1 MSGVAHLTRRRAKER
16 GAVAV
21 EFALVLPVLLL
32 VVFGII
38 NFGIIFSQQL
48 TLNNALREGARKAVV
63 NDTSSPN
70 RTCQG
75 ILDSTRNEMVGLAL
89 EPDDVEFKISGS
101 GFTSS
106 EPCGPGS
113 FSATTSTPTNEPCT
127 GSFVTTSTSGTA
139 GSLVVEGRYQTD
151 ALIGFLPFSGSFTVA
166 GKAVYRCEFS

>member
-1 MSGVAHLTRRRAKER
+1 MSGVAHLARRRHSQQ

-63 NDTSSPN
+63 NEVGDN

-75 ILDSTRNEMVGLAL
+75 IITSTRNELVGLAL
-89 EPDDVEFKISGS
+89 QPGDVEFKITTS

-106 EPCGPGS
+106 EPCSPS
-113 FSATTSTPTNEPCT
+113 DFSKTTTTAANVPCK

-151 ALIGFLPFSGSFTVA
+151 ALVGFLPFSSNFTVS

>member
-1 MSGVAHLTRRRAKER
+1 MSGVGHHSRRTNEN

-63 NDTSSPN
+63 NEVGDN

-75 ILDSTRNEMVGLAL
+75 ILDSTRAEMVGLAL
-89 EPDDVEFKISGS
+89 EPDSVEFKITTD

-106 EPCGPGS
+106 QPCGPSS
-113 FSATTSTPTNEPCT
+113 FSTTSSTGSNVPCK

-139 GSLVVEGRYQTD
+139 GSLVVEGRYETD
-151 ALIGFLPFSGSFTVA
+151 ALIGFLPFSSNFTVS